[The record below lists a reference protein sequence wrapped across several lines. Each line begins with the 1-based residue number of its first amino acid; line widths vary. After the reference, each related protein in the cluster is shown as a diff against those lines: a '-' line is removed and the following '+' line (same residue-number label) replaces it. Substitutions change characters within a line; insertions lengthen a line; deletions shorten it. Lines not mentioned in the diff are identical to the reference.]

1 MSPMQLEW
9 INLELKH
16 RIYEFY
22 RVSRFI
28 FVLQTNF
35 RIYFIEISEIWTMG
49 NNSRESRVQ
58 PVNFTTSM

>member
-35 RIYFIEISEIWTMG
+35 RIYFIE
-49 NNSRESRVQ
+49 NK
-58 PVNFTTSM
+58 